1 MASTLDQKYDQKY
14 DLPVTNRSEGWR
26 RLTNLVEELG
36 DDNVLMMV
44 MSRVAIGDSPEDV
57 ANANGLPWYVL
68 RKWLEDK
75 PERMDAWNLAKRC
88 FADGLVYEGLK
99 EVREASIE
107 TVGLAKLRSDAYGR
121 MAAKMNRSEWGD
133 ADEVRT
139 GGGGVTIII
148 GSVVPEGNLIEGES
162 E

>member
-1 MASTLDQKYDQKY
+1 MGSVMERDKQTFDA
-14 DLPVTNRSEGWR
+14 PVVRKEGWR
-26 RLTNLVEELG
+26 RLSALVEEVG
-36 DDNVLMMV
+36 EEEVLLMV
-44 MSRVAIGDSPEDV
+44 MNRVAIGNSPEEV
-57 ANANGLPWYVL
+57 AKSHNLPWYVL

-75 PERMDAWNLAKRC
+75 PERMDAWSLAKRC

-99 EVREASIE
+99 EVREAQIE
-107 TVGLAKLRSDAYGR
+107 TVGLAKLRNDAYGK
-121 MAAKMNRSEWGD
+121 MASKMSRSEWGD
-133 ADEVRT
+133 ADEVRS